1 MADIRFD
8 TGVQSF
14 QINGGVS
21 VEFNPTD
28 SDFAKKLYTLFEELE
43 TRQREYASRAENETD
58 TKKFLEMADQF
69 DKEIRDKIDAVFGKP
84 VCAEVFKTNAMA
96 LANGL
101 PVWANLMLAVIDQ
114 MDAGF
119 DLEKTRLNPRVKQYT
134 DRWAKRKR

>member
-14 QINGGVS
+14 QINGGVN

-28 SDFAKKLYTLFEELE
+28 SEFAKKLFSLFEELE
-43 TRQREYASRAENETD
+43 ARQHEYAKRAENEAD
-58 TKKFLEMADQF
+58 PKKILDLADQF
-69 DKEIRDKIDAVFGKP
+69 DKEIREKIDGIFGKP
-84 VCAEVFKTNAMA
+84 ICTEVFRTNVMA

-101 PVWANLMLAVIDQ
+101 PVWANLMLAVIDE

-119 DLEKTRLNPRVKQYT
+119 DLEKTRLSPRVKQYT

>member
-43 TRQREYASRAENETD
+43 ARQREYASRVENETD

-69 DKEIRDKIDAVFGKP
+69 DAEIREKIDAVFGKP

>member
-14 QINGGVS
+14 QINGGVN

-28 SDFAKKLYTLFEELE
+28 SEFAKKLFSLFEELE
-43 TRQREYASRAENETD
+43 ARQHEYAKRAENEAD
-58 TKKFLEMADQF
+58 PKKILDLADQF
-69 DKEIRDKIDAVFGKP
+69 DKEIREKIDGIFDKP
-84 VCAEVFKTNAMA
+84 ICTEVFRTNVMA

-101 PVWANLMLAVIDQ
+101 PVWANLMLAVIDE

-119 DLEKTRLNPRVKQYT
+119 DLEKTRLSPRVKQYT